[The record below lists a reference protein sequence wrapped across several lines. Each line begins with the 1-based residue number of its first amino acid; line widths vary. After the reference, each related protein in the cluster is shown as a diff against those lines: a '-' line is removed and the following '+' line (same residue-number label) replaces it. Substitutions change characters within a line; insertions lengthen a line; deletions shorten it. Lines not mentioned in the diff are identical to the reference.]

1 MSNRSD
7 SNKGKMLLALMSK
20 IIQKPKENPE
30 LISSANYAQ
39 QMQVQGNEDDR
50 NSEAS
55 HGLSN
60 NGQTEESFSEDGRSN
75 TNAEYVESKNMEN
88 LTNIFTQLYG

>member
-50 NSEAS
+50 NSEVN
-55 HGLSN
+55 HG
-60 NGQTEESFSEDGRSN
+60 
-75 TNAEYVESKNMEN
+75 
-88 LTNIFTQLYG
+88 